1 MSGRDF
7 IVQDWGRWGA
17 ADKAMVSC
25 VGVERETLAPE
36 IFDFCQ
42 VSLGESTAGW
52 NGMTDE
58 IDVLSTFILKPDIS
72 SHQRGGH
79 NSIY

>member
-1 MSGRDF
+1 MPGKLEVGWNVREGLHCSG
-7 IVQDWGRWGA
+7 VGGGEGA
-17 ADKAMVSC
+17 ADKAMASC
-25 VGVERETLAPE
+25 VGVGRETLAPE

-58 IDVLSTFILKPDIS
+58 IDVL
-72 SHQRGGH
+72 QERGGVH
-79 NSIY
+79 FEA